1 LEKYSDN
8 RFHIALD
15 DILREKNVK
24 LRGLASRTNL
34 NYTYFSKL
42 KARKKSPPI
51 RTIEIIARGLNVP
64 PEYFLEYRIH
74 QVTDFLSKNPE
85 FLEPVLSFIKTLQAN
100 KGLKVAE
107 DRESFESG

>member
-1 LEKYSDN
+1 MEKYSNN

-24 LRGLASRTNL
+24 LRGLANRTNL

-42 KARKKSPPI
+42 KSRKKSPPI
-51 RTIEIIARGLNVP
+51 RTMEIIARGLNIS

-74 QVTDFLSKNPE
+74 QVTDFLMNNPD
-85 FLEPVLSFIKTLQAN
+85 FLGPVLSFVKTLKEEKN
-100 KGLKVAE
+100 LKVAE
-107 DRESFESG
+107 DHKAFEDL

>member
-1 LEKYSDN
+1 MEKYSN
-8 RFHIALD
+8 KKFHIALN
-15 DILREKNVK
+15 DILEESNVK

-51 RTIEIIARGLNVP
+51 KTMEIIARGLNVP

-74 QVTDFLSKNPE
+74 QVTEFLLRNPE
-85 FLEPVLSFIKTLQAN
+85 FLEPVLLFIETLKERKT
-100 KGLKVAE
+100 LKVAE
-107 DRESFESG
+107 TQEPFED

>member
-1 LEKYSDN
+1 MEKYSNN

-24 LRGLASRTNL
+24 LRGLACRTNL

-42 KARKKSPPI
+42 KSRKKSPPL
-51 RTIEIIARGLNVP
+51 RTIEIIARGLNVS

-74 QVTDFLSKNPE
+74 RVTDFLMKNPE
-85 FLEPVLSFIKTLQAN
+85 FLGPVLSYIKTIKEKKN
-100 KGLKVAE
+100 LKVAE
-107 DRESFESG
+107 DRQTFESP